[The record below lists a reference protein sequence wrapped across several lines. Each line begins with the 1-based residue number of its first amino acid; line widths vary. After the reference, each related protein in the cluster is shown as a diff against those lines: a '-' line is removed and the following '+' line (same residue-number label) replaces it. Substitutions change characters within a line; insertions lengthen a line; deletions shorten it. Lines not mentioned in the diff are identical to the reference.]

1 MENKLIIE
9 CSFVFGITAVVMK
22 GGTRISKRL
31 LFDSK
36 DINTIVEKEN
46 IGEIY
51 LHGNKSFTSKIEK
64 EITNIT
70 EFNKQ
75 VKIISVE

>member
-9 CSFVFGITAVVMK
+9 YSFVLGITAVVMK
-22 GGTRISKRL
+22 DKTKISEQL
-31 LFDSK
+31 VFNSK
-36 DINTIVEKEN
+36 DIIAIVEKED

-64 EITNIT
+64 EIRNVT